1 MAAGGGRAGPGP
13 RFGAGAGAKGGHVAD
28 YKHTINLP
36 RTDFPMRANL
46 PRREPEMLARW
57 QAMDLYG
64 KIRAA
69 RRGAPRFVLHDGP
82 PYANGAI
89 HIGHAV
95 NKILKDFVVKAR
107 GLDGMDAPF
116 VPGWDCHGLPIELHV
131 EREVGKP
138 GQDLSPAEFR
148 AACRRY
154 ALSQVERQRADFVRL
169 GVLGDWERPYLT
181 MDHRFEADILRA
193 LGRIY
198 AAGHIVRGHKP
209 VHWCIDCGS
218 ALAEAEVEYEERESP
233 AIDVRFPVAD
243 EAALLA
249 RCEHAPGGAGE
260 GPVSVVI
267 WTTTPWTLPANRAV
281 ALNPALEYVL
291 VQADVGQGPERLLV
305 ADALLRDL
313 EARWGLEGHRV
324 VARCRGEA
332 LEGLKLRHP
341 FYEREVP
348 VVLAEHVTTE
358 AGTGCVH
365 TAPGHGLEDFETGA
379 RYGLP
384 VDNPVGCDGRFVEG
398 TELFAGEHVF
408 QANDRV
414 IEVLKARGM
423 LVRSA
428 RVRHSYPHCWRHK
441 TPVIFRATPQWFI
454 AMDGKGL
461 RETAL
466 AEIARVRWI
475 PDWGRAR
482 IESMVATRP
491 DWCISR
497 QRHWGVPIAF
507 FVDRETGEPHPD
519 TVRLIEEVALRVE
532 RHGIEAWHALDPAE
546 LLGEEAPRYEKVGD
560 TLDVWFD
567 SGVTHFC
574 VLERR
579 ADHGVPA
586 DMYLEGSDQHRGWF
600 QSSLLTACA
609 MRGAAP
615 YRQVLTH
622 GFTVDEQG
630 RKMSKSLGNV
640 VAPQRVVDRLGA
652 DILRLWVAATD
663 YRAEMRVSDAI
674 LERIADAY
682 RRIRNTARYLLGNL
696 HGFDPAADAVAGRE
710 MLALDRWA
718 VARARALDARIRAA
732 YGTCEFHR
740 IYQELHNFC
749 VVDLGGFYLDVIKD
763 RLYTMP
769 RTSHGRRSAQTAMQH
784 ILEAMVRWMAPIL
797 SFTAEEIW
805 LHMPGAREASVFLG
819 TWRTPPEVPL
829 DAGDGLDAGAWTRLL
844 ALREVVNKAL
854 ESLRAAG
861 GIGGSLDAEVEI
873 YAGSELHG
881 LLARLGEELR
891 FLLIVSDVRLARETE
906 APAGAAHHELPT
918 RDELWLVV
926 RPSAHEKCVRCWHRR
941 ADVGSHPDHPALCGR
956 CVTNLEGQGEQRRF
970 A

>member
-1 MAAGGGRAGPGP
+1 M
-13 RFGAGAGAKGGHVAD
+13 AD

-36 RTDFPMRANL
+36 QTGFPMRANL

-57 QAMDLYG
+57 RELDLY
-64 KIRAA
+64 RRLREA

-138 GQDLSPAEFR
+138 GRDLSPAEFR

-154 ALSQVERQRADFVRL
+154 AASQVERQREDFVRL

-181 MDHRFEADILRA
+181 MDYRFEADILRA
-193 LGRIY
+193 LGRIH
-198 AAGHIVRGHKP
+198 AAGHVVRGDKP
-209 VHWCIDCGS
+209 VHWCLDCGS

-233 AIDVRFPVAD
+233 AIDVRFAVLD

-249 RCEHAPGGAGE
+249 RCEHAPDGLGE

-281 ALNPALEYVL
+281 AVHPELEYVL
-291 VQADVGQGPERLLV
+291 IQADVGRGPERLVV
-305 ADALLRDL
+305 ADALLREL
-313 EARWGLEGHRV
+313 EVRWGLSGHRV
-324 VARCRGEA
+324 LARCRGSA
-332 LEGLKLRHP
+332 LEGLELRHP
-341 FYEREVP
+341 FYRREVP
-348 VVLAEHVTTE
+348 VVLADYVTTE

-365 TAPGHGLEDFETGA
+365 TAPGHGLEDFETGQ

-384 VDNPVGCDGRFVEG
+384 VDNPVGPDGRFLPG
-398 TELFAGEHVF
+398 TELFAGEHVLE
-408 QANDRV
+408 ANEHV
-414 IEVLKARGM
+414 IEVLRARGA
-423 LVRSA
+423 LLHA
-428 RVRHSYPHCWRHK
+428 ERVRHSYPHCWRHK

-454 AMDGKGL
+454 AMDGRGL
-461 RETAL
+461 RECAL

-475 PDWGRAR
+475 PEWGRAR
-482 IESMVATRP
+482 IESMVAARP

-519 TVRLIEEVALRVE
+519 TPRLIEEVALRVE
-532 RHGIEAWHALDPAE
+532 RHGVDAWHELDPAE
-546 LLGEEAPRYEKVGD
+546 LLGEEAARYEKVTD

-567 SGVTHFC
+567 SGVTHHC

-579 ADHGVPA
+579 PDLGVPA

-600 QSSLLTACA
+600 QSSLLTGCA
-609 MRGAAP
+609 LRGAAP

-640 VAPQRVVDRLGA
+640 VAPQEVVGRLGA

-696 HGFDPAADAVAGRE
+696 HDFDPAADAVAGRE
-710 MLALDRWA
+710 LLALDRWA
-718 VARARALDARIRAA
+718 LARARALDARIRAA
-732 YGTCEFHR
+732 YGSYEFHR

-749 VVDLGGFYLDVIKD
+749 VVDLGGFYLDVLKD

-769 RTSHGRRSAQTAMQH
+769 RASRGRRSGQTAMQH
-784 ILEAMVRWMAPIL
+784 IIEAMVRWMAPIL
-797 SFTAEEIW
+797 SFTADEIW
-805 LHMPGAREASVFLG
+805 GHMRGAREESVFLA
-819 TWRTPPEVPL
+819 TWHELPEVPL
-829 DAGDGLDAGAWTRLL
+829 DAGDGLDGEAWARILGV
-844 ALREVVNKAL
+844 REVVNKAL
-854 ESLRAAG
+854 EQARAAG
-861 GIGGSLDAEVEI
+861 AIGGSLDAEVEI
-873 YAGSELHG
+873 YAGAELHQA
-881 LLARLGEELR
+881 LARLGDELR
-891 FLLIVSDVRLARETE
+891 FLLIVSDARLARETE
-906 APAGAAHHELPT
+906 APPESVRHELAT
-918 RDELWLVV
+918 HDELWLVV
-926 RPSAHEKCVRCWHRR
+926 RPSPHPKCVRCWHRR
-941 ADVGSHPDHPALCGR
+941 PDVGSHPGHPELCGR
-956 CVTNLEGQGEQRRF
+956 CVTNVEGPGEDRRHV
-970 A
+970 